1 MTVKKKR
8 PKMKMSRGSLAA
20 SIGGAV
26 GVAIASLLFPAEA
39 RLAVIMG
46 AAIGAMLGAL
56 ILKGIDS

>member
-1 MTVKKKR
+1 
-8 PKMKMSRGSLAA
+8 MKMSRQSVSA